1 MFNFAIIPDTS
12 CDLIKPLRER
22 FGVDDYISGLVY
34 MPDGSCITSDLDWEN
49 HDPKEFYESMRDKK
63 VNYKT
68 AAAPIGDIIEVFEK
82 QLKMGKDILCITLS
96 ASLSGT

>member
-34 MPDGSCITSDLDWEN
+34 MPDGSCISSDLDWEN

-68 AAAPIGDIIEVFEK
+68 AAAPIGDIIEVT
-82 QLKMGKDILCITLS
+82 KD
-96 ASLSGT
+96 